1 MRWGIWTL
9 VLSVVLCISSLVQ
22 ASQLTAPGLAAS
34 DGMVVGNAVAYPF
47 NAATALFHNPAQL
60 SLVPNSFSTGA
71 FNIMFHPSYE
81 NRHGIF
87 LSDSLRGALPPGV
100 DPEGFRA
107 FRGFRPSADRS
118 GHYDSTSREF
128 PIAPNFG
135 YRTGPVCALRI
146 WDRYVWAHWASPS
159 TMGPNPN
166 TESPTISLPSW

>member
-1 MRWGIWTL
+1 MRKVQLVGGQLQWGIWTL
-9 VLSVVLCISSLVQ
+9 TLIVALSTGSLVQ

-60 SLVPNSFSTGA
+60 SLVPNSFSMGA

-87 LSDSLRGALPPGV
+87 LPDSLRGALPPGV

-107 FRGFRPSADRS
+107 FRGFRSVGRS
-118 GHYDSTSREF
+118 LR
-128 PIAPNFG
+128 
-135 YRTGPVCALRI
+135 AL
-146 WDRYVWAHWASPS
+146 
-159 TMGPNPN
+159 
-166 TESPTISLPSW
+166 